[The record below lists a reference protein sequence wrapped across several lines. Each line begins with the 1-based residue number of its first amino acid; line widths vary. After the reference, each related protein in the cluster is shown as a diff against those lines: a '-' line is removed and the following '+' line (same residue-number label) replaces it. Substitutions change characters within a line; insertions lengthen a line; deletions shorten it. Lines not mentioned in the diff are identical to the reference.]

1 MKSPNRLRYALF
13 LFFLISLSSVCFS
26 QGREMKDST
35 GLRAYLATRDDT
47 LLIRY
52 DSAYLLNKTTFT
64 VYQEAYKRVRN
75 GNLSNQKVLL
85 AYDSL
90 VSLQDRMLKAK
101 ESDYQFLKKNFDS
114 LVTAS
119 NTFVNRTDVNVMA
132 INQSLTK
139 AEGNL
144 TNIKALLDDSLQK
157 LKAENKQRL
166 KIAVK
171 GFVVGIGVASLVFL
185 IAK

>member
-1 MKSPNRLRYALF
+1 MKPHLF
-13 LFFLISLSSVCFS
+13 LQGILLLAGTFLSIRSFS
-26 QGREMKDST
+26 QGREMNDSL

-52 DSAYLLNKTTFT
+52 DSAYLLNKKTFRL
-64 VYQEAYKRVRN
+64 YQDNYKRVQS
-75 GNLSNQKVLL
+75 GNLSNQKVIV

-90 VSLQDRMLKAK
+90 VNLQDRMLKAK
-101 ESDYQFLKKNFDS
+101 EADYQFLKRNFDS

-119 NTFVNRTDVNVMA
+119 NMFVNRTDVNVTA

-144 TNIKALLDDSLQK
+144 NNIKSLLDDSLEK
-157 LKAENKQRL
+157 LKAENKQRF
-166 KIAVK
+166 KIALK
-171 GFVVGIGVASLVFL
+171 GFVVGVGVASLVFL

>member
-1 MKSPNRLRYALF
+1 MT
-13 LFFLISLSSVCFS
+13 
-26 QGREMKDST
+26 DSI

-47 LLIRY
+47 LFIRY
-52 DSAYLLNKTTFT
+52 DSAYLLNKKTFHL
-64 VYQEAYKRVRN
+64 YQDNYKRVQS

-101 ESDYQFLKKNFDS
+101 EADYQFLKKNFDS

-119 NTFVNRTDVNVMA
+119 NTFVNRTDVNVTA
-132 INQSLTK
+132 INQSLTR

-144 TNIKALLDDSLQK
+144 NNIKALLDDSLEK

-171 GFVVGIGVASLVFL
+171 GFVVGVGVASLVFL

>member
-1 MKSPNRLRYALF
+1 MKRLHFPYLTLLAGL
-13 LFFLISLSSVCFS
+13 LISSVCFS
-26 QGREMKDST
+26 QGREMTDSI
-35 GLRAYLATRDDT
+35 GLHSYLATRDDT

-52 DSAYLLNKTTFT
+52 DSAFLLNKKTFRL
-64 VYQEAYKRVRN
+64 YQDTYKKVQT
-75 GNLSNQKVLL
+75 GNLSNQKILV

-90 VSLQDRMLKAK
+90 VGLQDRMLKAK
-101 ESDYQFLKKNFDS
+101 EADYQGLKKNLDS

-119 NTFVNRTDVNVMA
+119 NTFVNRTDVNVTA

-144 TNIKALLDDSLQK
+144 TNIKALLDDSLEK
-157 LKAENKQRL
+157 LKQENRQRL

-171 GFVVGIGVASLVFL
+171 GFVVGLGVGSLVFL
-185 IAK
+185 IAR

>member
-1 MKSPNRLRYALF
+1 
-13 LFFLISLSSVCFS
+13 
-26 QGREMKDST
+26 
-35 GLRAYLATRDDT
+35 
-47 LLIRY
+47 
-52 DSAYLLNKTTFT
+52 
-64 VYQEAYKRVRN
+64 
-75 GNLSNQKVLL
+75 
-85 AYDSL
+85 
-90 VSLQDRMLKAK
+90 
-101 ESDYQFLKKNFDS
+101 
-114 LVTAS
+114 
-119 NTFVNRTDVNVMA
+119 MA

>member
-1 MKSPNRLRYALF
+1 MND
-13 LFFLISLSSVCFS
+13 SL
-26 QGREMKDST
+26 

-52 DSAYLLNKTTFT
+52 DSAFLLNKKTFRL
-64 VYQEAYKRVRN
+64 YQDTYKKVQT
-75 GNLSNQKVLL
+75 GNLSNQKILV

-90 VSLQDRMLKAK
+90 VALQDQMLKAK
-101 ESDYQFLKKNFDS
+101 EADYQFLKKNFDS
-114 LVTAS
+114 LVVVS
-119 NTFVNRTDVNVMA
+119 NTFVNRTDVNVNA

-144 TNIKALLDDSLQK
+144 SNIKALLDDSLEK

-171 GFVVGIGVASLVFL
+171 GFVVGISAATLVFL